1 MPDSAAAVINRAS
14 LLLRGE
20 RYAEALEMLRTVEN
34 DERAQNALGVALY
47 MTGDKQEALCR
58 FRRAAALG
66 NEDARRNIEQL
77 E

>member
-1 MPDSAAAVINRAS
+1 MRSCAS
-14 LLLRGE
+14 LAGCGE
-20 RYAEALEMLRTVEN
+20 G

-58 FRRAAALG
+58 FRRAAASG